1 MLTLVGLL
9 KFLKTKYDADK
20 LKLDNKIPDTSKLVK
35 NVDYSANII
44 GMKSKISSIRGLPTN
59 SALTAVKNKI
69 PDVSRLDKKK
79 TDYNTIITETEN
91 KFSDHNHD
99 KYIASPEFNKLTG
112 EVFYEKLA
120 QLNYFYTELK
130 SLNQKIISN
139 KAKHFLAENE
149 LRKTTNI

>member
-1 MLTLVGLL
+1 MLTLVGLS

-79 TDYNTIITETEN
+79 QTIT
-91 KFSDHNHD
+91 
-99 KYIASPEFNKLTG
+99 
-112 EVFYEKLA
+112 
-120 QLNYFYTELK
+120 Q
-130 SLNQKIISN
+130 
-139 KAKHFLAENE
+139 
-149 LRKTTNI
+149 